1 MQPTRAYRLTIRAIF
16 IALITIQSV
25 TPFLGFIPLG
35 IINLTIVHL
44 TVIVAAL
51 VLGPQDGAVM
61 GLIWGLG
68 TLIRAYIAPRTP
80 LEPLIFTNPV
90 IAILPR
96 ILVGYGAGWSY
107 RWFKTQLR
115 SATVAMATAA
125 AVGSIINTSLVLLL
139 MRWLSAGA
147 LASFYQVRVTSLNH
161 ILMGVVA
168 TNGIPELIVALVVVP
183 LVVQAIFK
191 ANQFLAH

>member
-1 MQPTRAYRLTIRAIF
+1 M
-16 IALITIQSV
+16 
-25 TPFLGFIPLG
+25 
-35 IINLTIVHL
+35 TIVHL

-68 TLIRAYIAPRTP
+68 TLIRAYISPRTP
-80 LEPLIFTNPV
+80 LDPLIFTNPV

-107 RWFKTQLR
+107 RFFKTQLR
-115 SATVAMATAA
+115 SATVAMAAA
-125 AVGSIINTSLVLLL
+125 ALGSIINTSLVLLL
-139 MRWLSAGA
+139 MRWLSAGS
-147 LASFYQVRVTSLNH
+147 LVSFYQVRVTSLNH

-183 LVVQAIFK
+183 LVVQAIFR
-191 ANQFLAH
+191 ANQFLTH

>member
-1 MQPTRAYRLTIRAIF
+1 
-16 IALITIQSV
+16 
-25 TPFLGFIPLG
+25 
-35 IINLTIVHL
+35 
-44 TVIVAAL
+44 
-51 VLGPQDGAVM
+51 M

-139 MRWLSAGA
+139 MHWLSAGA

-161 ILMGVVA
+161 ILMGLVA

-183 LVVQAIFK
+183 LVVQAIFR
-191 ANQFLAH
+191 ANQFLTH